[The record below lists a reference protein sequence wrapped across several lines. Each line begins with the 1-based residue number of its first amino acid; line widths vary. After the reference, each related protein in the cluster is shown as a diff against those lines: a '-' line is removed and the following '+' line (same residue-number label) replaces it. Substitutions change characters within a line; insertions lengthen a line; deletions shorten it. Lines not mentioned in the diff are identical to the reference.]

1 MPEAKKSGKYLK
13 DKKWKLSYKTSSTMG
28 GDAPVDILHDFY
40 IPVLKS
46 SVEYNRVAGYFR
58 SSSLAAASQGFS
70 SFVNSG
76 GKMRLVVGADLDEN
90 DVSAILQADSK
101 RMADLLNRELDHRET
116 WPENVVQGVEL
127 LSWMVAQGFLEVRV
141 AFRVHKDTGKPL
153 AFTSS
158 EDGYV
163 HEKWAVFKDQKA
175 DRLYITG
182 SLNESKTALML
193 NAENIDVHADWW
205 NDIEKLRVDE
215 AQIDF
220 ENIWKNKS
228 PYLRVMGLPEA
239 VKKRLITIA
248 KSAKKLYE
256 IDGTE
261 IINPSSS
268 VNPFIAPPSAMELL
282 CFALIKDA
290 PKLPRGR
297 YVGMETAP
305 VKAWPH
311 QDVTARRLIETWPY
325 SYLLCDEVGLGKT
338 IEAGLAFRS
347 LYLSGMAKRILIS
360 PPASLVDQ
368 WQREMASKFLLPFAR
383 TLSGS
388 DTRHQ
393 TIFPG
398 EETRTSKGLLD
409 PDLCI
414 ISTGLLSRAERQN
427 EIRSA
432 RSFDIAFVD
441 EAHYARRKNSKNG
454 HRVQPRFG
462 NLYKTIKT
470 ILRQKSKALLL
481 ATATPMQI
489 DWIEVFD
496 LINLT
501 NRVGQFQEDPSLT
514 WAYYEI
520 LGAIV
525 ADKDV
530 PEDLWKFLKNSIAFL
545 DRYDPFYKKYLEIA
559 VIDSRIKNI
568 TRQWLERDRIPR
580 GRDRTNIQK
589 LIFSSA
595 PLSRV
600 MLRHTRPLL
609 EIYREKGQLGA
620 NLAKRTILPVP
631 KIVLNALERRAYDEL
646 EVYCREL
653 VSKISA
659 NRPANK
665 PPPSLGFL
673 LSFLRLR
680 LASSLFAIKETLRRR
695 KKRVIATLNNNSNQS
710 ETPDFSNDVESYV
723 DSNDESDKEID
734 HLFLKDRETKDL
746 EWEKSKLSEMLHTL
760 RDLSASPSK
769 FRELLNVFDQRK
781 FSGRRIKQLVI
792 FTRFYDTLTDIVTRI
807 RRIDSSMRIGTY
819 SGKGGQYVDIETNKL
834 KNADRE
840 EIRHRFMG
848 EEIDVLICTD
858 AAAEGLNLQTA
869 DLIINYDL
877 PWNPMK
883 VEQRIGRIDR
893 IGQKY
898 DEIFVLNLC
907 YADSAEQIVY
917 DRLLKRLVQAG
928 DIVGTQQVAM
938 LPVSIEEFNDLAA
951 GEITPEQLETI
962 ARERIMLQNKRR
974 QTMEIPARELYEIYI
989 RLNENRG
996 DKISPVTLDSIWQA
1010 ITQADFL
1017 KDRGCKIFQDQ
1028 SNSIIQ
1034 LSGLPGIPEGTC
1046 LTTDRKVFEKGG
1058 RNSPGRLHFGSF
1070 GDPVFDE
1077 LLRIYEKFELPDCIM
1092 RLSNDIPDINT
1103 EMVAYAVGVTG
1114 INGQPGFKLIIRWS
1128 DLKNIEIDESA
1139 DLSKINLGPLK
1150 KQLHHLIREE
1160 FDPTRAVKRLE
1171 NSNFKAAIAQKLF
1184 NLICIRA
1191 LLLPI
1196 GADEND
1202 NFWTI
1207 AKSIE
1212 DHINEKEQLMAPK
1225 CSVKLLTLIQNH
1237 LLADVKVPSTGEYA
1251 TITLPIHF
1259 VASALDEAYRV
1270 ADAIKTKKIELSVGM
1285 VLSKINREIK
1295 KHVGI
1300 YQKNN

>member
-1 MPEAKKSGKYLK
+1 MPDPENEIKYFK
-13 DKKWKLSYKTSSTMG
+13 DRKWKFSYKTSSTMD
-28 GDAPVDILHDFY
+28 GDTPVNILHDFY

-76 GKMRLVVGADLDEN
+76 GKMRLVVGADLNED
-90 DVSAILQADSK
+90 DVSAILQGDSD
-101 RMADLLNRELDHRET
+101 RMANLLNQELDHKKT
-116 WPENVVQGVEL
+116 WPENVARGVEL
-127 LSWMVAQGFLEVRV
+127 LSWMVARGFLEVRV
-141 AFRVHKDTGKPL
+141 AFRVHKDTGEPL
-153 AFTSS
+153 NFTSS

-175 DRLYITG
+175 DRLYIAG
-182 SLNESKTALML
+182 SLNESKTALTL

-215 AQIDF
+215 AEADF
-220 ENIWKNKS
+220 ETIWKNKS
-228 PYLRVMGLPEA
+228 PYLQVMSLPEA
-239 VKKRLITIA
+239 VKRKMITIA
-248 KSAKKLYE
+248 KSALKLSE

-261 IINPSSS
+261 IINPSINSL
-268 VNPFIAPPSAMELL
+268 SAMEQLR
-282 CFALIKDA
+282 FALIKDA
-290 PKLPRGR
+290 PKLPQGR

-311 QDVTARRLIETWPY
+311 QDVVARRLIETWPY

-338 IEAGLAFRS
+338 IEAGLVFRS
-347 LYLSGMAKRILIS
+347 LYLSGITKRILIS
-360 PPASLVDQ
+360 PPASLTDQ
-368 WQREMASKFLLPFAR
+368 WQREMAVKFLLPFAR
-383 TLSGS
+383 TLSGP
-388 DTRHQ
+388 DIRHQ
-393 TIFPG
+393 IIFPG
-398 EETRTSKGLLD
+398 EETRISKGLFD

-414 ISTGLLSRAERQN
+414 VSTGLLSRAERQH
-427 EIRSA
+427 EIRIA
-432 RSFDIAFVD
+432 KAFDIAFVD
-441 EAHYARRKNSKNG
+441 EAHYARRKNPRNG
-454 HRVQPRFG
+454 NRVKPIFG

-470 ILRQKSKALLL
+470 FLRKKSKALLL

-525 ADKDV
+525 RGENV
-530 PEDLWKFLKNSIAFL
+530 SEDLWKFLKKSIVSL
-545 DRYDPFYKKYLEIA
+545 DHHDPFYKKYLENA
-559 VIDSRIKNI
+559 VIDGRIKNI

-580 GRDRTNIQK
+580 GRDRINIQRV
-589 LIFSSA
+589 IFSSA

-631 KIVLNALERRAYDEL
+631 RIVLNALEKQAYDEL
-646 EVYCREL
+646 EVYCKEL
-653 VSKISA
+653 VNKISA

-665 PPPSLGFL
+665 PLPSLGFF

-695 KKRVIATLNNNSNQS
+695 RKKVAATLKHVSTQI
-710 ETPDFSNDVESYV
+710 EMVDFSNDVESYV
-723 DSNDESDKEID
+723 DSNDESDKEIE
-734 HLFLKDRETKDL
+734 HLFLKDRETDDL

-760 RDLSASPSK
+760 HDLSAPPSK
-769 FRELLNVFDQRK
+769 FQELLAVLDQRK
-781 FSGRRIKQLVI
+781 FSGNRIKQLVI
-792 FTRFYDTLTDIVTRI
+792 FTRFYDTLTDIVNRI
-807 RRIDSSMRIGTY
+807 RHIDSSMLIGTY
-819 SGKGGQYVDIETNKL
+819 SGKGGQYVDAETNKL
-834 KNADRE
+834 NNVDRE
-840 EIRHRFMG
+840 EIKHRFMR

-928 DIVGTQQVAM
+928 DIVGTQQVSM
-938 LPVSIEEFNDLAA
+938 LPVNVEEFNGLAA
-951 GEITPEQLETI
+951 GDITPVQLEKI
-962 ARERIMLQNKRR
+962 ARERIILQNKRK
-974 QTMEIPARELYEIYI
+974 QSMEIPAKELYEIYI
-989 RLNENRG
+989 RLKENRE
-996 DKISPVTLDSIWQA
+996 KKVPPVTLDSIWEA
-1010 ITQADFL
+1010 ITQANFL
-1017 KDRGCKIFQDQ
+1017 KDKGCQVIPDQ
-1028 SNSIIQ
+1028 SGSIIQ
-1034 LSGLPGIPEGTC
+1034 LSGLPGILEGTC
-1046 LTTDRKVFEKGG
+1046 LTTDRNIFEEGG
-1058 RNSPGRLHFGSF
+1058 KNLAGRLHFGSF
-1070 GDPVFDE
+1070 GDPVFDG
-1077 LLRIYEKFELPDCIM
+1077 LLRIYEEFELPDCIK
-1092 RLSNDIPDINT
+1092 RLSEDIPEIHT
-1103 EMVAYAVGVTG
+1103 EMVAYAVAVTG
-1114 INGQPGFKLIIRWS
+1114 LNEQQPSVKLITKWS
-1128 DLKNIEIDESA
+1128 DLENIEIDESA
-1139 DLSKINLGPLK
+1139 NLSQEDLSPLK
-1150 KQLHHLIREE
+1150 KQLHNLVREE

-1171 NSNFKAAIAQKLF
+1171 NFNFKSAVAQKLL
-1184 NLICIRA
+1184 NLICIKA

-1196 GADEND
+1196 GATEND

-1212 DHINEKEQLMAPK
+1212 DHVNEKEKLMIPK
-1225 CSVKLLTLIQNH
+1225 CPVNILSLIQNH
-1237 LLADVKVPSTGEYA
+1237 LLTDIKVPKTGEYA

-1259 VASALDEAYRV
+1259 IASALDEGYRT
-1270 ADAIKTKKIELSVGM
+1270 ADAMKVKKSELSVGM
-1285 VLSKINREIK
+1285 VRSRIDRKIK
-1295 KHVGI
+1295 KAVGVFQQ
-1300 YQKNN
+1300 YD